1 MSGRAVRLTAGT
13 LLALAAC
20 GAAPELWAGEAN
32 RTALPTEHLR
42 TVRELV
48 IQHRGRH
55 KPLDSFARETL
66 EQITGAAQVDREDPV
81 ATVLSIM
88 AEPERWQA
96 APFLSVPFRPLRERL
111 GMDLKAPRIS
121 YNDLVASRKL
131 MRMLPAIVEK
141 QQRDEKLTMLEQETM
156 DAFERFTSLS
166 ALLEQRLDL
175 VPPAPETGDVVWG
188 SILQAPG
195 VPDERQAAFRTAWTA
210 VIDAVRTGQGGRL
223 DASARKLIALLRQAN
238 PAAYPAAWRLHLEVL
253 YNHLAPFRIA
263 RLLYLIALVGLWLS
277 CGGAKPR
284 AVSAPPGAA
293 ARTVRKPLFA
303 WAGCRGS
310 TRAAR
315 SPRSRAESRDRP
327 TRGVGGEGVRAR
339 AWGSIG
345 MAALWVAF
353 IIHGVGI
360 VTRVVIGGRPP
371 VSNFYETTLWLP
383 FVAVALSLVFERVA
397 RVRYVGM
404 AAAILA
410 AVMLVLA
417 DHLPLDSSISPVV
430 AVLRSN
436 LWLTIHV
443 LTVVASYGAL
453 ALSTVLAHIHAGLFL
468 SRRRHPALGSLERLL
483 YRTMQV
489 GIVLLAGGIMLGA
502 VWANASW
509 GRYWGWDPKETWAL
523 ITLLW
528 FLALLHGRH
537 AGWLKGV
544 GFTLGTIG
552 GFFLLLMT
560 YYGVSFYLVGLH
572 SYAGGHAKPIPPLL
586 IAYLAAEVAFI
597 AVVGLAAAGRR
608 ARSPA

>member
-1 MSGRAVRLTAGT
+1 MLGRAVRLTAGT

-20 GAAPELWAGEAN
+20 GAAPELWADEAN
-32 RTALPTEHLR
+32 RTALPTERLQ
-42 TVRELV
+42 TVRQLA

-55 KPLDSFARETL
+55 KPFDSFARETL
-66 EQITGAAQVDREDPV
+66 EQIAGTSQVDRQDPV

-96 APFLSVPFRPLRERL
+96 VPLLSVPFRPLRERL

-156 DAFERFTSLS
+156 DVFERFTSLS

-188 SILQAPG
+188 SIRQAPS
-195 VPDERQAAFRTAWTA
+195 VPDERQEVFRAAWTA
-210 VIDAVRTGQGGRL
+210 VVDAVRAGKGDRL
-223 DASARKLIALLRQAN
+223 DASARELTRLLRQAN
-238 PAAYPAAWRLHLEVL
+238 PAAYPTAWRLHLEVL
-253 YNHLAPFRIA
+253 YNHLAPFHIA
-263 RLLYLIALVGLWLS
+263 RLFYLMALVALWLS
-277 CGGAKPR
+277 FGERR
-284 AVSAPPGAA
+284 ARAPSTPPGAP
-293 ARTVRKPLFA
+293 ARTVRKPSFA
-303 WAGCRGS
+303 WAG
-310 TRAAR
+310 T
-315 SPRSRAESRDRP
+315 
-327 TRGVGGEGVRAR
+327 
-339 AWGSIG
+339 WGSIG

-453 ALSTVLAHIHAGLFL
+453 ALATVLAHIHAGLFL